1 VKEMD
6 KRLTQEEWLK
16 EMEEASKDLLFLA
29 DIEEVER
36 DFAYADAEA
45 ARMIDDPSVWERNDD
60 AELYNEKTNQDT
72 A

>member
-1 VKEMD
+1 MD
-6 KRLTQEEWLK
+6 KRLTREERFRQI
-16 EMEEASKDLLFLA
+16 EEASKDPLFLA

-45 ARMIDDPSVWERNDD
+45 CMVIDRVVE
-60 AELYNEKTNQDT
+60 ELRSEEKP